1 MPTEN
6 LQDELYRK
14 YDLVISEILTELMKT
29 VDERKILRL
38 LFFNRK
44 EKSNLLVLRIALMA
58 RDLYQVDVEIDCSF
72 WDRLA
77 INWKIRKNF
86 GKVKKAPDY
95 SIRGA
100 WVPDVLNAAR
110 TRTNYAFD
118 FDSIYNAYYEGSC
131 D

>member
-1 MPTEN
+1 MPTES

-44 EKSNLLVLRIALMA
+44 EKSNLLVLRVALMA

-72 WDRLA
+72 WDRLV
-77 INWKIRKNF
+77 INRKIRKVF

-95 SIRGA
+95 TARGA
-100 WVPDVLNAAR
+100 WVPDILKAVYVR
-110 TRTNYAFD
+110 TDRVFD
-118 FDSIYNAYYEGSC
+118 FGNIYSAYYEGSC
-131 D
+131 N